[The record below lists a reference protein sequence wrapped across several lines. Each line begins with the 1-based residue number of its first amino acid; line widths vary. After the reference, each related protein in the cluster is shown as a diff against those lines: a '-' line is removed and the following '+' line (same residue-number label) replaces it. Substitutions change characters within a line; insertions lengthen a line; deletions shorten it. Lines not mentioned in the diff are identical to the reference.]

1 MLARLAD
8 LEVDRC
14 ARLARER
21 LDEVRPQLEPD
32 VAAGQRIGPR
42 LDVADRA
49 PAEVDRAERQ
59 GLVHRQADV
68 AVAPDAGTLAE
79 RLVDRPAQ
87 HERRVLDRVVLVDVH
102 VAAGAHLEVDERVA
116 REQGQQVVEEA
127 DRRLDRHP
135 PGSVEVDPDANL
147 GLCRRSLRGA
157 RSAHDMTSFS
167 ASSSRPSSGSSRAV
181 ARSQPAIGPV
191 S

>member
-1 MLARLAD
+1 M
-8 LEVDRC
+8 DRC

-49 PAEVDRAERQ
+49 PAEVDRAQRQ

-68 AVAPDAGTLAE
+68 AVAPNPGALAE
-79 RLVDRPAQ
+79 GRVDRPAQ
-87 HERRVLDRVVLVDVH
+87 HERRVLHGVVLVDVH
-102 VAAGAHLEVDERVA
+102 VTAGAHLEVDERVA
-116 REQGQQVVEEA
+116 REQRQQVVEEA
-127 DRRLDRHP
+127 DRRLDRRP
-135 PGSVEVDPDANL
+135 ARFRRGRPGRGSSVSAVV
-147 GLCRRSLRGA
+147 
-157 RSAHDMTSFS
+157 RSAVPDRLMTCTSFN
-167 ASSSRPSSGSSRAV
+167 ASSRRPSSGSSRAV